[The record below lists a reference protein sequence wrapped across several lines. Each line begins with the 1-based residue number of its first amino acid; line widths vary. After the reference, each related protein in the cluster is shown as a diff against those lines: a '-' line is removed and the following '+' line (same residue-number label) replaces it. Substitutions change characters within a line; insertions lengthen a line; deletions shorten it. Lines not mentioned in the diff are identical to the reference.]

1 MGNNVHHGHHH
12 GDHISGA
19 ARSANAD
26 EEVKNPD
33 KPFTDPVCGMK
44 VAANPEKKRVYA
56 GNDYYFCSASCI
68 QKFDGNP
75 EKFIKPSAFEP
86 VQDMPSGTIY
96 TCPMHPEIRQPT
108 QGNCPICGL
117 SLIHI

>member
-33 KPFTDPVCGMK
+33 KPFTDPV
-44 VAANPEKKRVYA
+44 
-56 GNDYYFCSASCI
+56 S
-68 QKFDGNP
+68 
-75 EKFIKPSAFEP
+75 
-86 VQDMPSGTIY
+86 Y
-96 TCPMHPEIRQPT
+96 THLTLPT
-108 QGNCPICGL
+108 KA
-117 SLIHI
+117 